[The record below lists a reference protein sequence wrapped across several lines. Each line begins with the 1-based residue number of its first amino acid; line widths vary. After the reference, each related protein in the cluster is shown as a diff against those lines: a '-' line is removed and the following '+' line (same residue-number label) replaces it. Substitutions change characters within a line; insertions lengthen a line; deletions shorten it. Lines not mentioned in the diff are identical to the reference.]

1 MRGLILV
8 AALMLSGVAVA
19 ADTNTFQVRTADDLV
34 RVCSLTPEDPLYK
47 NAMGL
52 CHGVLLGAWGY
63 YDSTVSAEN
72 RFVCAPNPKTTRA
85 AVMSGFVTWA
95 ESNSQY
101 MNDVPVDALFRY
113 LAASYPCAK

>member
-1 MRGLILV
+1 MRGWILV
-8 AALMLSGVAVA
+8 AALMISGIAVA
-19 ADTNTFQVRTADDLV
+19 ADTNTFQVRTANDLV
-34 RVCSLTPEDPLYK
+34 RVCSLAPDDPLYP

-63 YDSTVSAEN
+63 YDSTMSAEN
-72 RFVCAPNPKTTRA
+72 RFVCAPSPTPTRA

-113 LAASYPCAK
+113 LAATYPCAK